1 MAAHLT
7 GAVCC
12 AAAVGPELKAKMP
25 RRIFTPAAVKIVREL
40 AAQGKSSSEIA
51 DVIGSTPPSVRVK
64 CCQLKIQLR
73 RSGRP
78 SLSLV
83 PTMGKLAIY
92 MRPTEYAA
100 LQRKAAH
107 MQKTTGE
114 LAEML
119 LAEVVGSNLYDAVLD
134 DVG

>member
-1 MAAHLT
+1 
-7 GAVCC
+7 
-12 AAAVGPELKAKMP
+12 MP

-78 SLSLV
+78 SPSLE
-83 PTMGKLAIY
+83 PTRGKLAIY
-92 MRPTEYAA
+92 LRPAEYIA

-107 MQKTTGE
+107 MQKPAGE

-119 LAEVVGSNLYDAVLD
+119 LEAIVSSNLYDAVLD
-134 DVG
+134 E

>member
-12 AAAVGPELKAKMP
+12 AAAVSAELKAKMP

-40 AAQGKSSSEIA
+40 AAQGKSSAQIA

-78 SLSLV
+78 NPTWLDHREKLV
-83 PTMGKLAIY
+83 LY
-92 MRPTEYAA
+92 MRPAEYAA
-100 LQRKAAH
+100 LKQKADH
-107 MQKTTGE
+107 MYRPASE
-114 LAEML
+114 LAGL
-119 LAEVVGSNLYDAVLD
+119 LLEAVVSSNLYDAVLD